1 MSSDEKH
8 QKVWNKLREIHEEY
22 HSPQKKFREW
32 LMLSDHNNITN
43 VRKINIFIKQIE
55 KLLENSSYKI
65 NDDNLFK
72 DELASLVYRLSN
84 VK

>member
-1 MSSDEKH
+1 MKNII
-8 QKVWNKLREIHEEY
+8 QK
-22 HSPQKKFREW
+22 KKFREW
-32 LMLSDHNNITN
+32 LLLSDYNNITN

>member
-1 MSSDEKH
+1 
-8 QKVWNKLREIHEEY
+8 
-22 HSPQKKFREW
+22 
-32 LMLSDHNNITN
+32 MLSDHNNITN

-65 NDDNLFK
+65 KDDNLFK